1 VPSRGDLLD
10 RLRTDPTR
18 SVVLTDFDGTLA
30 PIVDDP
36 ASARPVDGA
45 IDMLGTLASRYA
57 RVGVVSGR
65 PLAFL
70 RMVLSDDLCDELWL
84 AGAYGLET
92 SERGIERES
101 PGAASWRP
109 IVAGVAARARD
120 RFGFHAE
127 DKGLSLT
134 VHFRTA
140 PDLAGEV
147 REWAQGEAEA
157 TGLEPR
163 NAKASVELHP
173 PVHVDKGTVVEW
185 ATAGM
190 SAACFIGDDVGDLP
204 AFDALDRLATSGL
217 RSVKVAV
224 ATTEA
229 PPAMLER
236 ADLLVDGTEAVVS
249 LLRELAP
256 TD

>member
-18 SVVLTDFDGTLA
+18 AVVLTDFDGTLA

-36 ASARPVDGA
+36 ASARPVHGA
-45 IDMLGTLASRYA
+45 IDMLGTLATRYA

-70 RMVLSDDLCDELWL
+70 RHVLGDDLSDELWL

-92 SERGIERES
+92 SERGVVRENEA
-101 PGAASWRP
+101 AASWRT
-109 IVAGVAARARD
+109 VMAGVAARAVG
-120 RFGFHAE
+120 RFGGLAE

-140 PDLAGEV
+140 PDRADEV
-147 REWAQGEAEA
+147 NAWAAAEA
-157 TGLEPR
+157 KTTGLEPR
-163 NAKASVELHP
+163 PAKASVELHP
-173 PVHVDKGTVVEW
+173 PVHVDKGTMVEW

-190 SAACFIGDDVGDLP
+190 SAACYIGDDVGDLP
-204 AFDALDRLATSGL
+204 AFDALDRLSRSGL
-217 RSVKVAV
+217 RSVKIAV
-224 ATTEA
+224 ATAEST
-229 PPAMLER
+229 PAMLER
-236 ADLLVDGTEAVVS
+236 ADLVVDGTDAVLA
-249 LLRELAP
+249 LLQELAP
-256 TD
+256 AE

>member
-18 SVVLTDFDGTLA
+18 AVVLSDFDGTLA

-36 ASARPVDGA
+36 ASARPVRGA
-45 IDMLGTLASRYA
+45 IDMLGALASRYA

-70 RMVLSDDLCDELWL
+70 RHVLGDDLSDELWL
-84 AGAYGLET
+84 AGTYGLET
-92 SERGIERES
+92 SERGVVVENGE
-101 PGAASWRP
+101 AATWRTV
-109 IVAGVAARARD
+109 VAGVVARAVD
-120 RFGFHAE
+120 RFGVLAE

-140 PDLAGEV
+140 PDLADEV
-147 REWAQGEAEA
+147 NAWAQAEANA

-163 NAKASVELHP
+163 PAKASVELHP

-204 AFDALDRLATSGL
+204 AFDALDRLSRSGL
-217 RSVKVAV
+217 KSVKIAV

-229 PPAMLER
+229 PQAMLQR
-236 ADLLVDGTEAVVS
+236 ADLLVDGTDAVLA
-249 LLRELAP
+249 LLQELAP
-256 TD
+256 AG